1 MKATDERTA
10 AARDAISDWF
20 ASQEVLLR
28 SMESEQP
35 LSEEMRTAAATALR
49 NLPEAREAWT
59 ALYEELARQRQ
70 QLLSLREELGGIG
83 ETVGRVYSSLEEE
96 TWVNEPRR
104 ST

>member
-10 AARDAISDWF
+10 AARDATSDWF
-20 ASQEVLLR
+20 ASQEALLR

-59 ALYEELARQRQ
+59 ALYEELARSG
-70 QLLSLREELGGIG
+70 LAVL
-83 ETVGRVYSSLEEE
+83 
-96 TWVNEPRR
+96 P
-104 ST
+104 